1 MLETQLQQKEKECTD
16 LKKQIDILRNLAVG
30 YSTVIRDEIT
40 DVSQSLKTKVTL
52 LRLQKQY
59 GTDFFSVDTFK
70 QHSGVPSKKTF
81 YEEKPKS
88 KSTKSCLYPL
98 PPIDEMSDGY
108 LPESDPSNE
117 SIEATT
123 VVQAPPCPAPQFP
136 IALAQQNQST
146 KNEVVSTHHVTV
158 DTDSRSHFMQYQ
170 QSRPVTSPLYLV
182 HSKNGVHHDYGQK
195 YNDMNLT
202 GNLQRFMQYNNVRRN
217 YSHEMGT
224 ALQSERGK
232 TWNLKDKTVTHPDLR
247 GSQNA
252 VHEISPMEKSA
263 YLRTDVGAV
272 TNFLSQD
279 VNDPVFS
286 KQSTSWEASHGKT
299 SLNHH
304 IV

>member
-1 MLETQLQQKEKECTD
+1 MK
-16 LKKQIDILRNLAVG
+16 
-30 YSTVIRDEIT
+30 
-40 DVSQSLKTKVTL
+40 
-52 LRLQKQY
+52 
-59 GTDFFSVDTFK
+59 
-70 QHSGVPSKKTF
+70 
-81 YEEKPKS
+81 
-88 KSTKSCLYPL
+88 LYAL

-123 VVQAPPCPAPQFP
+123 VVQEPPCPAPQFP
-136 IALAQQNQST
+136 IALAQQNQTT
-146 KNEVVSTHHVTV
+146 KSEVVSMHHVTV
-158 DTDSRSHFMQYQ
+158 DTDSHSHFTHYQ
-170 QSRPVTSPLYLV
+170 HHGNQPRPVTVSTFV
-182 HSKNGVHHDYGQK
+182 HSKHGMHHDYGHE

-217 YSHEMGT
+217 YSQEMGT

-232 TWNLKDKTVTHPDLR
+232 TWNLKDKTVTHLDLR

-252 VHEISPMEKSA
+252 IHEISPMEKSA

-299 SLNHH
+299 YLNHH